1 MNELQIPTNYPSILQ
16 NDKRLGLLVYYT
28 LFCTDAVVIL
38 YIYVVYT
45 VFTHLKDYL
54 EQHTNTV

>member
-1 MNELQIPTNYPSILQ
+1 MNALQIRTNYPSILQ

-38 YIYVVYT
+38 YIYVVHPTCAVQVQY
-45 VFTHLKDYL
+45 VH
-54 EQHTNTV
+54 E